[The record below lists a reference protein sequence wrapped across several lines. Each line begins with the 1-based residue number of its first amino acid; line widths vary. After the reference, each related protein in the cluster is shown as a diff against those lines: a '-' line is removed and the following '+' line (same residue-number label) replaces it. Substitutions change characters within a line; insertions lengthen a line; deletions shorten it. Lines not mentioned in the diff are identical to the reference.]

1 MYERDIVISDVT
13 KPGDLY
19 QLKEYLRE
27 LYSLFSPRNQ
37 TVTFAA
43 SITADVDLAE
53 TFFVT
58 LTGNITSITI
68 KNADTGRKL
77 RFVFLQD
84 GTGSR
89 TVTGW
94 PATVL
99 LSGAAFT
106 ITSTANVYSTIS
118 FEYINSKW
126 IEIGRTTDVR

>member
-1 MYERDIVISDVT
+1 MAERDIILADVT

-19 QLKEYLRE
+19 QLKEYLRD
-27 LYSLFSPRNQ
+27 LYSLFSPRTQ

-43 SITADVDLAE
+43 SITVDADQAE
-53 TFFVT
+53 TFYVK

-68 KNADTGRKL
+68 KNADTGRKI

-84 GTGSR
+84 ATGSR
-89 TVTGW
+89 TVAGW
-94 PATVL
+94 PSTVL
-99 LSGAAFT
+99 LSGAAYT

-126 IEIGRTTDVR
+126 IETGRTTDVR